1 MEAKGYTL
9 KLTEDMAAKLNA
21 VLTSLGADPKT
32 ITFREVYDLLFNKV
46 VQEPEL
52 PPQTSVTE
60 TDEYLELKNE
70 LSAYRATAETTQ
82 KAYESLSTQYEEVV
96 KRLNGTNIEA
106 LQKNLDTAQAQLAA
120 SRHRVDELTEA
131 VEAGRLSENAIV
143 LELDGATAT
152 MLSETCERLHDAAGR
167 HTQLADFAGVTP
179 GVLLV
184 SMFRRYVKERS
195 TEWFFPLAVLPAAR
209 IAEIEQQTE

>member
-32 ITFREVYDLLFNKV
+32 ITFREVYDLLLNEASVPPAFS
-46 VQEPEL
+46 
-52 PPQTSVTE
+52 PQTSVTE
-60 TDEYLELKNE
+60 TDEYLQLKNE
-70 LSAYRATAETTQ
+70 LSTCRAQLETTQ
-82 KAYESLSTQYEEVV
+82 AAYESLSTQYDEVA
-96 KRLNGTNIEA
+96 KRLNETNIEA

-120 SRHRVDELTEA
+120 SRHKVDELTEA
-131 VEAGRLSENAIV
+131 VEAGRLPENAIV
-143 LELDGATAT
+143 LELDGVTAA

-167 HTQLADFAGVTP
+167 YTQLADFAGVTP

-184 SMFRRYVKERS
+184 SMFRRYVKERR

-209 IAEIEQQTE
+209 IAEIEQKAE